1 MVNLI
6 VLCLYYGVAVMY
18 LLHCR
23 RRDQLDSLI
32 TATVLA
38 IPFFGLF
45 LGLVAQAARRRS
57 MNPGNERFVD
67 LVQGKKEPQYIE
79 RVDVNKELNRVP
91 IEEALEVED
100 VKMRRSLLLDLLK
113 EDLDDGM
120 IPLLQQA
127 VYNDDSETSHY
138 AVTAVMEIKRK
149 LQQSIQ
155 KLAVAYENDK
165 QEMNVVL
172 EYARAV
178 KRYIN
183 SGFLDKRMRITYLTL
198 YANLLTELL
207 DSKITSTDLFREKIQ
222 TEIELKHY
230 DVAMVD
236 CELFLQ
242 QYGDHEDAYL
252 SALNLYYILHKRDMF
267 YETLNR
273 MQSSGIP
280 LSGKAMKNIR
290 YWTDKGA

>member
-1 MVNLI
+1 MVSLI
-6 VLCLYYGVAVMY
+6 TLSLYYGAAAVY
-18 LLHCR
+18 LLRCSR
-23 RRDQLDSLI
+23 QNQLDSLI
-32 TATVLA
+32 MVTVLA

-45 LGLVAQAARRRS
+45 LGLMVQAARKGPIDS
-57 MNPGNERFVD
+57 GDERFVD
-67 LVQGKKEPQYIE
+67 LVQGRKETRYIE
-79 RVDVNKELNRVP
+79 RVDIHKELNRVP

-100 VKMRRSLLLDLLK
+100 VKMRRSLLLDVLK

-155 KLAVAYENDK
+155 KLAVEYENDRQNMK
-165 QEMNVVL
+165 VVL

-178 KRYIN
+178 KRYID
-183 SGFLDKRMRITYLTL
+183 SGFMDKRMHITHLSL
-198 YANLLTELL
+198 YATLLTELMDAKL
-207 DSKITSTDLFREKIQ
+207 RSSELFREKIQ
-222 TEIELKHY
+222 TEIELQHY
-230 DVAMVD
+230 EAAMRD

-242 QYGDHEDAYL
+242 EYGDHEDAYL

-267 YETLNR
+267 YETLDR

-280 LSGKAMKNIR
+280 LSGKAVKNIR